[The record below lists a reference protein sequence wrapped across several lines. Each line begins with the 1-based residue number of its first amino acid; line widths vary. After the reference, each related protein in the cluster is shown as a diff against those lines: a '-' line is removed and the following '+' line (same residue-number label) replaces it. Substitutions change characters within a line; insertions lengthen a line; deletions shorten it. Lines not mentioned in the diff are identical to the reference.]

1 MSMASFKR
9 AALALV
15 VFALATLQFA
25 QESSAPATPS
35 QLNSATQSPSDN
47 KDAKDKKKDKKKG
60 KKGSDSSSA
69 DAYDTAVFSDKIAN
83 NVLNDIRDGLEAHS
97 QRLML
102 SAFDGDKMDG
112 YLTFEDQIQAYFEH
126 YEGFRVH
133 FRIIQ
138 TSIEAEKGIVLA
150 EFEIEGSPRGGGPVM
165 RRSNQIRFELERG
178 KKGWKVVDFRP
189 RAFFA

>member
-1 MSMASFKR
+1 MASFKHI
-9 AALALV
+9 ALPLV
-15 VFALATLQFA
+15 VFALVTLQFA
-25 QESSAPATPS
+25 QESSAPTTPAPS
-35 QLNSATQSPSDN
+35 TGATQSQPDS
-47 KDAKDKKKDKKKG
+47 KDSKNSKDKKRDKKKS
-60 KKGSDSSSA
+60 KSDNSPA
-69 DAYDTAVFSDKIAN
+69 DAYDTAVFSDQVAN

-112 YLTFEDQIQAYFEH
+112 YLTFEDQIQSYFEH

-138 TSIEAEKGIVLA
+138 TSIEASRGIVLA

>member
-1 MSMASFKR
+1 MSFKR

-15 VFALATLQFA
+15 VFALVTLQFA
-25 QESSAPATPS
+25 QESSAPAAPN
-35 QLNSATQSPSDN
+35 QSATRSQVDN
-47 KDAKDKKKDKKKG
+47 NSSRDKKKDKKKDKKD
-60 KKGSDSSSA
+60 KKADSSSA
-69 DAYDTAVFSDKIAN
+69 DAYDTAVFSDQVAN
-83 NVLNDIRDGLEAHS
+83 TVLNDIRDGLEAHS

-138 TSIEAEKGIVLA
+138 TSIEASKGIVLA

>member
-1 MSMASFKR
+1 LHREINLFMAFKR
-9 AALALV
+9 VALALV
-15 VFALATLQFA
+15 VLALVSVQFA
-25 QESSAPATPS
+25 QESSATAPQS
-35 QLNSATQSPSDN
+35 NSATQSQPNDS
-47 KDAKDKKKDKKKG
+47 KDAKKEE
-60 KKGSDSSSA
+60 
-69 DAYDTAVFSDKIAN
+69 TEIFSDRVAN
-83 NVLNDIRDGLEAHS
+83 TVLTDIRDGLEAHS

-138 TSIEAEKGIVLA
+138 TSIEATKGIVLA

-165 RRSNQIRFELERG
+165 RRTNQIRFELERG
-178 KKGWKVVDFRP
+178 KKGWKIVDFRP

>member
-1 MSMASFKR
+1 MAFKR
-9 AALALV
+9 IALAVVVLALV
-15 VFALATLQFA
+15 SVQFA
-25 QESSAPATPS
+25 QESSATAPQS
-35 QLNSATQSPSDN
+35 NSATQSQPNDS
-47 KDAKDKKKDKKKG
+47 KDAKKE
-60 KKGSDSSSA
+60 
-69 DAYDTAVFSDKIAN
+69 DTEIFSDRIAN
-83 NVLNDIRDGLEAHS
+83 TVLTDIRDGLQAHS

-126 YEGFRVH
+126 YDGFRVH

-138 TSIEAEKGIVLA
+138 TSIEATKGIVLA

-178 KKGWKVVDFRP
+178 KKGWKIVDFRP